1 MAWYEK
7 WAIMVIA
14 AAIGVAGYNGIPW
27 EKMDVAIWAYWVGA
41 IGSIGSIAGA
51 YFLGERQARASLHM
65 IVNADKLAAHR
76 KGKAIL
82 AVTNAVQAN
91 AFQAMRAFYD
101 DGFDYLILTLNYDAV
116 ITRSLIEAL
125 ANIPVHELGSYNAVA
140 AFLRIRTAMGHFQ
153 KHVQRC
159 MDQVESARD
168 KESGAVKNGQ
178 LFDVISI
185 RMCMEDII
193 ESNKVL
199 IREVETM
206 EVA

>member
-1 MAWYEK
+1 MTWYEK

-27 EKMDVAIWAYWVGA
+27 HKMDVAIWAYWVGA

-65 IVNADKLAAHR
+65 IANADRLDAYR

-82 AVTNAVQAN
+82 AVTNAAQAN
-91 AFQAMRAFYD
+91 ASQAMEAFYD
-101 DGFDYLILTLNYDAV
+101 NGFDYLILTLNYDAV
-116 ITRSLIEAL
+116 ITRSLIESL

-140 AFLRIRTAMGHFQ
+140 AFLRIRTAMGHLQ
-153 KHVQRC
+153 KHLKRC
-159 MDQVESARD
+159 MDQAEGARD

-178 LFDVISI
+178 LFDVIPI
-185 RMCMEDII
+185 RLCMEDII
-193 ESNKVL
+193 KSNKVL
-199 IREVETM
+199 TREVEM
-206 EVA
+206 MGVA